1 MSYSIVDI
9 GLFIIANFINLA
21 AALLLFARARG
32 AEKLERDLGYSIV
45 AMIIPVSFAIAL
57 NIANGRELW
66 AIVLPSFLLLF
77 LLIEW
82 LFDYILKLEFRYTRL
97 LVPYLVTYYLG
108 LMAMIG
114 YSFGIGKLFGFIT
127 LGTYFINLAATG
139 YSYSRVKHG

>member
-9 GLFIIANFINLA
+9 GLFVIANFINLA
-21 AALLLFARARG
+21 AALLLIARARG

-66 AIVLPSFLLLF
+66 TIVLPSFLLLF

-114 YSFGIGKLFGFIT
+114 YSFGIDKLFGFIT

-139 YSYSRVKHG
+139 FSYSRVKHG